1 MKLVY
6 QGELFVA
13 GTLFIGS
20 KYIGRSLA
28 VKPSLSVLA
37 NGKEVPLRQSFTI
50 LNLLEN
56 PPWVVAEGARSPD
69 SDF

>member
-13 GTLFIGS
+13 GTLFIGPE
-20 KYIGRSLA
+20 YIGRKLA
-28 VKPSLSVLA
+28 VKPSISVRA
-37 NGKEVPLRQSFTI
+37 NGKEVPLKQSFTI
-50 LNLLEN
+50 LNLLDS
-56 PPWVVAEGARSPD
+56 PHWVVAEGARSPD

>member
-6 QGELFVA
+6 QGELFVV

-37 NGKEVPLRQSFTI
+37 NGKDRAS
-50 LNLLEN
+50 
-56 PPWVVAEGARSPD
+56 RS
-69 SDF
+69 STS